1 MSPGVNFNVEITN
14 TINKLGKNILTD
26 IDIFNQKKKN
36 NVICITGTNGKTTVT
51 LLIEHMLN
59 SLGKKAKAG
68 GNIGFP
74 VLDMLEENRMLMTL
88 SSYRMH
94 RIYLAATMNYG
105 LGSDDQEELA
115 YYNKIR
121 KEIEEMKKDS
131 VKKGIPFNWD
141 TPEGMDK

>member
-1 MSPGVNFNVEITN
+1 MS
-14 TINKLGKNILTD
+14 
-26 IDIFNQKKKN
+26 
-36 NVICITGTNGKTTVT
+36 
-51 LLIEHMLN
+51 
-59 SLGKKAKAG
+59 
-68 GNIGFP
+68 
-74 VLDMLEENRMLMTL
+74 L

-121 KEIEEMKKDS
+121 KEIEDMKKDS
-131 VKKGIPFNWD
+131 IKKGISLNWD